1 MGREIARNS
10 KRYVAAKPLEVGSLK
25 LRYGT
30 FLLVK
35 VAIVIRSRFFSSLV
49 PVLLVCGPVWA
60 LSPTNPARA
69 QFQDDEQTTIN
80 IYNAARPAVVTIGN
94 RNGAG
99 TGTFIDPSG
108 LILTNEHVV
117 RGSRQ
122 VQVMTADG
130 NRYTGQVLQIDNVND
145 LALVRVSADE
155 EFPTIPFAAPENIQV
170 GQRVYAI
177 GNPFGLEGTFTTGI
191 LSRIGNNGDLQTDA
205 AINPGNSGG
214 PLLNSL
220 GELIGVNKAI
230 LSPGGQGNIGIGF
243 ATSAPVAQTFIASL
257 ENGNGSVA
265 AAPPNTPSQPSPNSR
280 PRLGVSVDAN
290 SLIVQKVEP
299 GSIAERLR
307 IQPGDRIL
315 AVNGTPL
322 RNLNTLIDFLDT
334 SPNSAVLTLGRGRQ
348 L

>member
-1 MGREIARNS
+1 M
-10 KRYVAAKPLEVGSLK
+10 
-25 LRYGT
+25 T
-30 FLLVK
+30 
-35 VAIVIRSRFFSSLV
+35 RSRFLSSLIST
-49 PVLLVCGPVWA
+49 LLVCGPIFA
-60 LSPTNPARA
+60 LSPVPVQA
-69 QFQDDEQTTIN
+69 QFQGDEQSTIDV
-80 IYNAARPAVVTIGN
+80 YNAARPAVVTIGN
-94 RNGAG
+94 RGGAG

-117 RGSRQ
+117 RGNQRVQITTASGRQ
-122 VQVMTADG
+122 
-130 NRYTGQVLQIDNVND
+130 YSGQVLQLDRTND
-145 LALVRVSADE
+145 LALVQVNADE
-155 EFPTIPFAAPENIQV
+155 QFPTIPFAAPGNIQV

-177 GNPFGLEGTFTTGI
+177 GNPFGLEGTLTTGI

-243 ATSAPVAQTFIASL
+243 ATSAPVAQDFIASAG
-257 ENGNGSVA
+257 NGNGPVA
-265 AAPPNTPSQPSPNSR
+265 AAPPSVEAPSNAPRRNAPPPNSR

-299 GSIAERLR
+299 GSLAERLS

-334 SPNSAVLTLGRGRQ
+334 RPRSAILTVGRGQQ
-348 L
+348 LANVEVEF

>member
-1 MGREIARNS
+1 MGGPLWTSNS
-10 KRYVAAKPLEVGSLK
+10 A
-25 LRYGT
+25 
-30 FLLVK
+30 
-35 VAIVIRSRFFSSLV
+35 
-49 PVLLVCGPVWA
+49 
-60 LSPTNPARA
+60 PAYA
-69 QFQDDEQTTIN
+69 QFQGDEQTTIEVF
-80 IYNAARPAVVTIGN
+80 NAARPAVVTIGN

-117 RGSRQ
+117 RGNRQ
-122 VQVMTADG
+122 VQIVTADG
-130 NRYTGQVLQIDNVND
+130 SRYVGQVLQIDNVND
-145 LALVRVSADE
+145 LALVQVDADE

-191 LSRIGNNGDLQTDA
+191 LSRVGNNGDLQTDA

-243 ATSAPVAQTFIASL
+243 ATSATVAQSFIASA

-265 AAPPNTPSQPSPNSR
+265 AAPPSGNNSQQDPNSRR
-280 PRLGVSVDAN
+280 PRLGVSIDAS

-299 GSIAERLR
+299 GSIAEQLR

-315 AVNGTPL
+315 ALNGTPL

-334 SPNSAVLTLGRGRQ
+334 SPASAILTVGRGREFANVQ
-348 L
+348 VDF

>member
-1 MGREIARNS
+1 MGILS
-10 KRYVAAKPLEVGSLK
+10 
-25 LRYGT
+25 T
-30 FLLVK
+30 T
-35 VAIVIRSRFFSSLV
+35 
-49 PVLLVCGPVWA
+49 PVQ
-60 LSPTNPARA
+60 A
-69 QFQDDEQTTIN
+69 QFQDEEQSTID

-99 TGTFIDPSG
+99 TGTLIDPSG
-108 LILTNEHVV
+108 LVLTNEHVV

-122 VQVMTADG
+122 VQVTTASG
-130 NRYTGQVLQIDNVND
+130 RRYAGQVLQVDSVND
-145 LALVRVSADE
+145 LALLRVNADE

-243 ATSAPVAQTFIASL
+243 ATSAPVAQTFIAS
-257 ENGNGSVA
+257 NGRGNDSVA
-265 AAPPNTPSQPSPNSR
+265 AAPPNISPPDTAPPQNSPSRPAPNSR
-280 PRLGVSVDAN
+280 PRLGVSVDSN

-299 GSIAERLR
+299 GSVAERLR

-322 RNLNTLIDFLDT
+322 RNLNTLINFLDT
-334 SPNSAVLTLGRGRQ
+334 RPNSAILTVGRGRQ
-348 L
+348 LANVQVDF

>member
-1 MGREIARNS
+1 MGR
-10 KRYVAAKPLEVGSLK
+10 LQ
-25 LRYGT
+25 LRYNS
-30 FLLVK
+30 FLKVK
-35 VAIVIRSRFFSSLV
+35 VAIVTRSRFLFSLI
-49 PVLLVCGPVWA
+49 PALLIVGPVWT
-60 LSPTNPARA
+60 LSPIPVRA
-69 QFQDDEQTTIN
+69 QFQGDEQSTIDV
-80 IYNAARPAVVTIGN
+80 YNAARPAVVTIGN

-122 VQVMTADG
+122 VQITTADG
-130 NRYTGQVLQIDNVND
+130 SRSRGQVLQIDNVND
-145 LALVRVSADE
+145 LALVRVDADE
-155 EFPTIPFAAPENIQV
+155 QFPTIPFADPDNIQV
-170 GQRVYAI
+170 GQRVFAI
-177 GNPFGLEGTFTTGI
+177 GNPFGLEGTLTTGI

-243 ATSAPVAQTFIASL
+243 ATSAPVAQDFIASVG
-257 ENGNGSVA
+257 NGNGSVA
-265 AAPPNTPSQPSPNSR
+265 AAPPPSNRQGTPSPNSR

-299 GSIAERLR
+299 GSLAERLR

-315 AVNGTPL
+315 ALNGTPL
-322 RNLNTLIDFLDT
+322 RNLNTLINFLDT
-334 SPNSAVLTLGRGRQ
+334 RPQSATLTLGRGRQ
-348 L
+348 FADVQVEF